1 MECGCYILF
10 LKDFCLL
17 FFKTAG
23 KDVTLRHDEMVIW
36 VRANEKDLKKK
47 NLKPK
52 EPEKGMKRALALIA
66 YEDILDGGGVYN
78 N

>member
-1 MECGCYILF
+1 MLHYDMMRWWYGWEQMKKIL
-10 LKDFCLL
+10 
-17 FFKTAG
+17 
-23 KDVTLRHDEMVIW
+23 
-36 VRANEKDLKKK
+36 KK

>member
-1 MECGCYILF
+1 MLQYDMMRWWYGWEQMKKI
-10 LKDFCLL
+10 
-17 FFKTAG
+17 
-23 KDVTLRHDEMVIW
+23 
-36 VRANEKDLKKK
+36 KK

>member
-1 MECGCYILF
+1 MGES
-10 LKDFCLL
+10 KWKR
-17 FFKTAG
+17 FK
-23 KDVTLRHDEMVIW
+23 
-36 VRANEKDLKKK
+36 KKK
-47 NLKPK
+47 NLKPT